1 MDGFSSAACYDFAY
15 VPIVYVRTY
24 VRIRV
29 RGKKAEAERERDRW
43 KDIATWKCNAGRAN
57 ALDPKKL
64 GSISDG

>member
-1 MDGFSSAACYDFAY
+1 MERGVLRLCLRAY
-15 VPIVYVRTY
+15 RIRTYVRTY
-24 VRIRV
+24 TCARKES
-29 RGKKAEAERERDRW
+29 RGGERERDRW

>member
-1 MDGFSSAACYDFAY
+1 MERGVLRLCLRAY
-15 VPIVYVRTY
+15 RIRTY